1 MRVLFF
7 GTPEFSKSVL
17 EFLLQSG
24 VTVCGVISKPDK
36 PKGRSHTPVP
46 TPVKAYI
53 EAHAPHIPIWQ
64 PEKVSDPAFRPVI
77 EALNPDLFVVV
88 AYGEIIKESLLILP
102 KLGAI
107 NLHTSLLPRWRG
119 AAPIQ
124 RALMA
129 GDTESGVTIIH
140 LVKKMDA
147 GNILGQQTVE
157 IGPEMTYGELEEALL
172 QIGKPLLKSVM
183 DKMAQGK
190 IQEHIQDPDQVTL
203 APKVELED
211 VEIKWNRPAQELHNL
226 IRGANPE
233 PGAWCLIRLKDEVKR
248 LKIFKSRVSPLE
260 GVAGSLI
267 PSEKNRFIV
276 ACNPNSLELLDVQLE
291 GKKRMSASD
300 FLRGLNGSYPHML

>member
-17 EFLLQSG
+17 AYLVEAG
-24 VTVCGVISKPDK
+24 VDICGVISKPDK

-46 TPVKAYI
+46 TPVKAF
-53 EAHAPHIPIWQ
+53 AQAHIPHVPLWQ
-64 PEKVSDPAFRPVI
+64 PEKVSDPAFLPVL
-77 EALNPDLFVVV
+77 EAIKPDLFVVV
-88 AYGEIIKESLLILP
+88 AYGEIIKESLLTLP

-124 RALMA
+124 RAIMA
-129 GDTESGVTIIH
+129 GDAESGVTIIH

-147 GNILGQQTVE
+147 GNILAQQVTP
-157 IGPEMTYGELEEALL
+157 IDPEMTYGELEEALL
-172 QIGKPLLKSVM
+172 NIGMPLLKSVI
-183 DKMAQGK
+183 DQFEKGTVEEYA
-190 IQEHIQDPDQVTL
+190 QDPDLVTL

-211 VEIKWNRPAQELHNL
+211 VEIDWNRPAQELHNL

-233 PGAWCLIRLKDEVKR
+233 PGAWCRVRLKDEVKR
-248 LKIFKSRVSPLE
+248 LKIFKSRLSPLE
-260 GVAGSLI
+260 AETKSLI
-267 PSEKNRFIV
+267 PSEKNRVIV
-276 ACNPNSLELLDVQLE
+276 GCNPNSLELLEVQLE

-300 FLRGLNGSYPHML
+300 FLRGLNGVYPQML